1 MQAPA
6 RAFKSLLRFWRD
18 VFGDGKEGNSQ
29 GGEM

>member
-1 MQAPA
+1 MQAP
-6 RAFKSLLRFWRD
+6 SQGVYLLRCWQD